1 MEGVRAVLERV
12 LSLGGTISGEHGI
25 GFAKREVLPMELSVE
40 SIRLQRAIKLVF
52 DPNLI
57 LNPGKIFV

>member
-1 MEGVRAVLERV
+1 
-12 LSLGGTISGEHGI
+12 
-25 GFAKREVLPMELSVE
+25 REFLPMELSKE

-57 LNPGKIFV
+57 LNPGKIFA